1 MSVGGAESAE
11 ARRAKANRRRQ
22 VMRGPELPREPSPGL
37 PDDGFRSA
45 KAAKG
50 GRPGPHFL
58 HTGFPSMIVAVPALR
73 AGSRSSAG
81 IHLSK
86 CPPLASFQVVWGRGS
101 KTPWGEIIRCQWP
114 AG

>member
-11 ARRAKANRRRQ
+11 VRRAKANRRRQ

-58 HTGFPSMIVAVPALR
+58 HTGFPSMIVSVPALR

-86 CPPLASFQVVWGRGS
+86 CPPLASFQAV
-101 KTPWGEIIRCQWP
+101 GEVSEDLL
-114 AG
+114 G